1 MSSKTIIVTYVMRM
15 RRPNIAAAGVC
26 DFDMNRLDYRLGM
39 SLLDLRAPV
48 SAYTPGLGPTLRRRR
63 VQMSK
68 RESIARCR
76 GLRAAGSVLIA
87 LTFATAHAGQN
98 YQIYVSNEK
107 SGDVT
112 VINGGDNR
120 VLATIPV
127 GKRPRGI
134 HASPDGKTVFVA
146 LSGTP
151 IAAPP
156 QLDAKGN
163 PIFQKSKD
171 DDDDDSAKA
180 DKSADAIGVV
190 DVASQKLKGKISAGS
205 DPEEF
210 SISKDGTKLYVSNED
225 VKTASVIDIA
235 TGKVEHIIAVGQEPE
250 GVAAAPDGKRFYVTC
265 EAGGDVFAIETAG
278 YATVG
283 HFKVNVRPRS
293 MDFSPGAGIGFI
305 PSESTGEL
313 NVIDTVNLKVLKVIA
328 LPQGSRPMSVKVAS
342 GGRKIYVSNGRAG
355 TVSVLDGHTYELLN
369 TIKVGVRPWGIALS
383 PDEKFL
389 YAANGPS
396 NDVSV
401 VDLEANKEIARVKAG
416 SSPWAVAVVPDTN

>member
-1 MSSKTIIVTYVMRM
+1 MFAHKRKV
-15 RRPNIAAAGVC
+15 G
-26 DFDMNRLDYRLGM
+26 FYRFQALG
-39 SLLDLRAPV
+39 SLLVALVPL
-48 SAYTPGLGPTLRRRR
+48 T
-63 VQMSK
+63 VQ
-68 RESIARCR
+68 
-76 GLRAAGSVLIA
+76 
-87 LTFATAHAGQN
+87 AGQN

-120 VLATIPV
+120 VLGTIPV

-134 HASPDGKTVFVA
+134 HASPDGKTVYVA

-163 PIFQKSKD
+163 PIFQKGKD
-171 DDDDDSAKA
+171 DDDDGVKA

-190 DVASQKLKGKISAGS
+190 DVAQGKLTGKISAGS

-210 SISKDGTKLYVSNED
+210 SLSRDGSKLYVSNED
-225 VKTASVIDIA
+225 VKTASVINIA

-250 GVAAAPDGKRFYVTC
+250 GVATTPDGKRFYVTC
-265 EAGGDVFAIETAG
+265 EAGGDVYVVDTAG
-278 YATVG
+278 YTALG

-293 MDFSPGAGIGFI
+293 MDFLPGGGIGFI

-313 NVIDTVNLKVLKVIA
+313 NVIDTVNFKVLKTIS
-328 LPQGSRPMSVKVAS
+328 LPSGSRPMSVKVATN
-342 GGRKIYVSNGRAG
+342 GQKVYVSNGRAG
-355 TVSVLDGHTYELLN
+355 TVSVLDSRTYELLN
-369 TIKVGVRPWGIALS
+369 TIKVGVRPWGMALS
-383 PDEKFL
+383 PDGKFL
-389 YAANGPS
+389 YTANGPS

-401 VDLEANKEIARVKAG
+401 VDLAADKEIARVKAG
-416 SSPWAVAVVPDTN
+416 TSPWAVAVVRNTK

>member
-1 MSSKTIIVTYVMRM
+1 MFARKRM
-15 RRPNIAAAGVC
+15 AG
-26 DFDMNRLDYRLGM
+26 FYRFRALG
-39 SLLDLRAPV
+39 L
-48 SAYTPGLGPTLRRRR
+48 
-63 VQMSK
+63 
-68 RESIARCR
+68 
-76 GLRAAGSVLIA
+76 VLIA
-87 LTFATAHAGQN
+87 LFSLTVKAGQN
-98 YQIYVSNEK
+98 YQVYVSNEK

-112 VINGGDNR
+112 VINGSDNQ

-134 HASPDGKTVFVA
+134 HAGPDGKTVYVA

-171 DDDDDSAKA
+171 DDDDESVKA
-180 DKSADAIGVV
+180 DKSADAIGIV
-190 DVASQKLKGKISAGS
+190 DVATKKLRGKISAGS

-210 SISKDGTKLYVSNED
+210 SLSKDGTKLYVSNED

-235 TGKVEHIIAVGQEPE
+235 TGKVEHIVAVGQEPE
-250 GVAAAPDGKRFYVTC
+250 GVATAPDGKRFYVTC
-265 EAGGDVFAIETAG
+265 EAGGDVYVIDTAG
-278 YATVG
+278 YTPVG

-293 MDFSPGAGIGFI
+293 MDFSPGAGVGFI

-313 NVIDTVNLKVLKVIA
+313 NVIDTVNLKVLKIIA
-328 LPQGSRPMSVKVAS
+328 LPPGSRPMSVKVAAN
-342 GGRKIYVSNGRAG
+342 GRKVYVSNGRAG
-355 TVSVLDGHTYELLN
+355 TVSVLDSRTYELLN

-383 PDEKFL
+383 PDGKFL

-396 NDVSV
+396 DDVSV
-401 VDLEANKEIARVKAG
+401 VDLDANKEIARVKAG
-416 SSPWAVAVVPDTN
+416 SSPWAVTVVSNTK

>member
-1 MSSKTIIVTYVMRM
+1 MFARKRM
-15 RRPNIAAAGVC
+15 AG
-26 DFDMNRLDYRLGM
+26 FYRF
-39 SLLDLRAPV
+39 RAIG
-48 SAYTPGLGPTLRRRR
+48 A
-63 VQMSK
+63 
-68 RESIARCR
+68 
-76 GLRAAGSVLIA
+76 VLIA
-87 LTFATAHAGQN
+87 LFSLTVKAGQN
-98 YQIYVSNEK
+98 FEVYVSNEK

-112 VINGGDNR
+112 VINGSDNR

-134 HASPDGKTVFVA
+134 HAGPDGKTVYVA

-171 DDDDDSAKA
+171 DDDDESAKA

-190 DVASQKLKGKISAGS
+190 DVATKKLRGKISAGS

-210 SISKDGTKLYVSNED
+210 SLSKDGTKLYVSNED

-235 TGKVEHIIAVGQEPE
+235 SGKVEHIVAVGQEPE
-250 GVAAAPDGKRFYVTC
+250 GVATAPDGKRFYVTC
-265 EAGGDVFAIETAG
+265 EAGGDVYAIDTAG
-278 YATVG
+278 YTPVG

-293 MDFSPGAGIGFI
+293 MDFSPGAGVGFI

-313 NVIDTVNLKVLKVIA
+313 NVIDTVNLKVLKIIA
-328 LPQGSRPMSVKVAS
+328 LPPGSRPMSVKVSAN
-342 GGRKIYVSNGRAG
+342 GRKVYVSNGRAG
-355 TVSVLDGHTYELLN
+355 TISVLDSRTYELLN

-383 PDEKFL
+383 PDGKFL

-396 NDVSV
+396 DDVSV
-401 VDLEANKEIARVKAG
+401 VDLNANKEIARVKAG
-416 SSPWAVAVVPDTN
+416 SSPWAVTVVPNKN